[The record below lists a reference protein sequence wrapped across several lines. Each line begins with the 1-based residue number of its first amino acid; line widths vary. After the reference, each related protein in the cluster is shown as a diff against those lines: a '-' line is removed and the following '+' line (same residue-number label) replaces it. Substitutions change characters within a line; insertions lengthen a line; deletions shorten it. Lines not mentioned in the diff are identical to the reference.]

1 MQGKA
6 VTLTTIQRYFSGD
19 RFAELC
25 GIEIVETGP
34 GYALTRLEVTDHHLN
49 SLKMMHGGA
58 LFALADQAFAV
69 AVHTGGKVALAINI
83 SISYLKAAR
92 GKVLVAR
99 AQEIARTS
107 RLATCRI
114 DITDEHDDLI
124 ATLHGM
130 AYIKNQAID

>member
-1 MQGKA
+1 MQEK
-6 VTLTTIQRYFSGD
+6 TLILADLQRYFSGD
-19 RFAELC
+19 QFAELC

-34 GYALTRLEVTDHHLN
+34 GYAMTRLEVKDHHLN
-49 SLKMMHGGA
+49 SLKMVHGGA
-58 LFALADQAFAV
+58 LFALADQAFAA

-99 AQEIARTS
+99 AQEVARNS
-107 RLATCRI
+107 RLAICRI
-114 DITDEHDDLI
+114 DITDEHDDI
-124 ATLHGM
+124 VATLQGM